1 MYKTYMKVLLLA
13 LALAFT
19 SAQANAQATAN
30 PTNSAGTSGAT
41 APVAPPSDPCTKM
54 VGSIDGANS
63 SSGQG
68 NPDYTG
74 YYNSDPKPDPKPQN
88 PVGWSCANGRINF
101 VVGIPDSDQDG
112 YKQAHRH
119 FGHLLMDKIPVT
131 VVLNVDPSVEIDA
144 SSLTTQK
151 VLSFNGSDFTLAKQG
166 PGEPPAVQVQ
176 GPALRTREIKNEAG
190 EVVGKQTRKIYVIN
204 LIVQTMV
211 PKPTIVFNIDLR
223 YAVGKTPDNKG
234 WNWQAMTTPDFVLT
248 FGNLFDSGEEL
259 LEGNLDAQQPR
270 LSWMTVTMLAIGT
283 FLLLLLPG
291 TKFVKY
297 VNRERPRKVIAPN
310 RAAWKVFEAQYKD
323 ARKKGGFQRTHIRA
337 IAHALR
343 RYLGTLPE
351 YPRMEALT
359 ILEMNERFVD
369 EPNFATIK
377 AVLELCERDLFGDAE
392 GIEQDDTPTKLSA
405 EQITALYDGLERLVP
420 RPWDSK

>member
-1 MYKTYMKVLLLA
+1 MYKSYMKGLLVA
-13 LALAFT
+13 MALAFT
-19 SAQANAQATAN
+19 SAQAFAQA
-30 PTNSAGTSGAT
+30 
-41 APVAPPSDPCTKM
+41 APPASAASAATQAAAVPDDPCTKM

-74 YYNSDPKPDPKPQN
+74 YYQEPKADPKPQN

-101 VVGIPDSDQDG
+101 VVGIADSDQDG
-112 YKQAHRH
+112 YKQSHRH
-119 FGHLLMDKIPVT
+119 FGHLIMDKIPLT
-131 VVLNVDPSVEIDA
+131 VVLNVDPSVELDL

-151 VLSFNGSDFTLAKQG
+151 VLGFNGSDFMLAKQG
-166 PGEPPAVQVQ
+166 PGEPPAVQVL
-176 GPALRTREIKNEAG
+176 GPQLRTREIKNEAG

-211 PKPTIVFNIDLR
+211 PKPTIVFNLDLR
-223 YAVGKTPDNKG
+223 YALDRTPDNKG
-234 WNWQAMTTPDFVLT
+234 WNWRAMTTPDFVLT
-248 FGNLFDSGEEL
+248 FSNLFDTGEEL
-259 LEGNLDAQQPR
+259 LEGNLDQQQPR
-270 LSWMTVTMLAIGT
+270 LSWMTVAMLAMGT

-291 TKFVKY
+291 TAFVKY

-323 ARKKGGFQRTHIRA
+323 ARKKGGFQRAHIRA

-343 RYLGTLPE
+343 RYLATLPE

-359 ILEMNERFVD
+359 ILEMNERFAV

-377 AVLELCERDLFGDAE
+377 SLLELCEGDLFTDAP
-392 GIEQDDTPTKLSA
+392 IANTEQDDTPTTLTA